1 MRMKWQAFWKGLEYF
16 CRFLGISTAAVLIGV
31 GVETLLQGQFKSLA
45 FYLLFSGTAVSLCEG
60 CYFVAKLLS
69 LCFRCQP
76 ESLAYVLW
84 EKACKLGCFQKFL
97 GYVLLSVACF
107 LHPVLVWHVTI
118 PGSMLIITGL
128 AYFLLSKRK
137 KNKTSCTP
145 ERYTDPS
152 ASAVSTTGYG
162 NTEQTYT
169 FHSSFRERPTSLFG
183 HMKSIL
189 KGHKKS
195 PPARPPETLMEL
207 VLEPADLM
215 PGKKQ
220 VHFEEKVVK
229 IIPSLTESLEDR
241 DSEPEETTS
250 DTVPIIPPPEA
261 PLLMSSLASTNL
273 F

>member
-1 MRMKWQAFWKGLEYF
+1 MKWQAFWTGLEYS

-31 GVETLLQGQFKSLA
+31 GVETLLQGRFKSLA
-45 FYLLFSGTAVSLCEG
+45 FYLLFSGTAVAICEG
-60 CYFVAKLLS
+60 SYFVAKLLS

-137 KNKTSCTP
+137 KNKGSCTP

-152 ASAVSTTGYG
+152 ASTVSTTGYG

-169 FHSSFRERPTSLFG
+169 FHSSFREGPTSLFG

-189 KGHKKS
+189 KGSKKS
-195 PPARPPETLMEL
+195 PPARPPDTLMEL
-207 VLEPADLM
+207 VLEPADLL

-229 IIPSLTESLEDR
+229 IIPSITESLDDR

-261 PLLMSSLASTNL
+261 PLLMSALTSTAL

>member
-1 MRMKWQAFWKGLEYF
+1 
-16 CRFLGISTAAVLIGV
+16 
-31 GVETLLQGQFKSLA
+31 
-45 FYLLFSGTAVSLCEG
+45 
-60 CYFVAKLLS
+60 
-69 LCFRCQP
+69 
-76 ESLAYVLW
+76 
-84 EKACKLGCFQKFL
+84 
-97 GYVLLSVACF
+97 
-107 LHPVLVWHVTI
+107 
-118 PGSMLIITGL
+118 MLIITGL